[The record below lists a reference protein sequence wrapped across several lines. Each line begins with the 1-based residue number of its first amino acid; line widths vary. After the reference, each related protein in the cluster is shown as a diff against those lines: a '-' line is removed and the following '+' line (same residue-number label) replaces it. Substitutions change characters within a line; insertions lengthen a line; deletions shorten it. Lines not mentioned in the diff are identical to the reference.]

1 MTSTILLLLV
11 LGLVHA
17 SRAANWNRTLEKRF
31 SDARFTFFDAGL
43 GACGSTSDAS
53 QFIVA
58 LNSQQYGDGE
68 NCYKMIEITY
78 NGKTAQAQIV
88 DECTSCPYGA
98 LDFST
103 SLFDH
108 FASEDL
114 GVIYG
119 SWVFADAAKPTTTTR
134 KKTTTTQHT
143 TATTFT
149 TTHAITTTS
158 NSVETITSSVETT
171 SSSSVET
178 PSSSFD
184 TKSSSSQ
191 AVDATSTSSGT
202 ASATWS
208 TTSTGTPPSTPP
220 SIPTIAGALGTEG
233 QPSRGTRHRIEVL
246 WLAIGVMVIAGQ

>member
-43 GACGSTSDAS
+43 GACGSTSDSS

-58 LNSQQYGDGE
+58 LNSQQYGGGE
-68 NCYKMIEITY
+68 HCYKMIEITY

-88 DECTSCPYGA
+88 DECPDCPYAA

-103 SLFDH
+103 ALFDH

-119 SWVFADAAKPTTTTR
+119 SWVFADAAKPTTTTT
-134 KKTTTTQHT
+134 KKTTTTTKEHT
-143 TATTFT
+143 TATRFT
-149 TTHAITTTS
+149 PTQAITTTS
-158 NSVETITSSVETT
+158 
-171 SSSSVET
+171 SSSIDR
-178 PSSSFD
+178 PSSSFFD
-184 TKSSSSQ
+184 TTSSSSQ
-191 AVDATSTSSGT
+191 AVDVDATVTTTSSGT
-202 ASATWS
+202 ASATSS
-208 TTSTGTPPSTPP
+208 TTSIAVPSTLP
-220 SIPTIAGALGTEG
+220 STPTIAGALGTQG
-233 QPSRGTRHRIEVL
+233 QPSRGTTHRIEVL
-246 WLAIGVMVIAGQ
+246 WLVIGVMVIASQ